1 MLRGM
6 ILTEEDEKLNFN
18 IINDSVDFILLRAG
32 YTSYGIDK
40 KMYKDSRFDEYYDR
54 LTRKNKEIFVYYES
68 CATNEAEA
76 INEANYFI
84 NILKN
89 KKITNSVFL
98 FMNDNHNTIIYSKK
112 NQKELSTNELI
123 KIINEFTLTMN
134 SKGYEVIAVSELL
147 DRSITKK
154 IKVINEAN
162 YTIILLDDDIKDDNI
177 EIVLEHNCFI
187 DKIKNALK
195 FMSKKIKNII
205 SKLFKLS
212 K

>member
-18 IINDSVDFILLRAG
+18 IINNNIDFILLRAG

-40 KMYKDSRFDEYYDR
+40 KMYKDSRFDQYYDR
-54 LTRKNKEIFVYYES
+54 LIKKNKEIFVYYES
-68 CATNEAEA
+68 CATNIEEV

-84 NILKN
+84 DIIKN
-89 KKITNSVFL
+89 KNIKNSVFL

-112 NQKELSTNELI
+112 SQKELTNKELI
-123 KIINEFTLTMN
+123 KMINEFSNIMN
-134 SKGYEVIAVSELL
+134 SKGYDVIALSELL
-147 DRSITKK
+147 DRNITKK

-162 YTIILLDDDIKDDNI
+162 YTIILLDDDIKDENI
-177 EIVLEHNCFI
+177 EIILEHNCFI
-187 DKIKNALK
+187 DKIKNALV
-195 FMSKKIKNII
+195 FMNKKIKNLV